1 MSTPPEPADDGQ
13 HTEPVPGG
21 VPVKIE
27 EAIAAV
33 TMALICCIT
42 FANVVVRYLTNA
54 SFAFTEEFTVFLM
67 VVLTLVGSAA
77 AFARNRHIR
86 MTFLTDRLS
95 PPVARKVELLVMLMS
110 ALMFALLAWYGWKLF
125 LDDWQYD
132 TTSPGIGIPQ
142 WIYTIF
148 LPLLS
153 VVILLR
159 IVGRTI
165 RLLKG
170 QAGREGQEAQL

>member
-1 MSTPPEPADDGQ
+1 MPDPAGHGDSKEKP
-13 HTEPVPGG
+13 HRG

-27 EAIAAV
+27 EAIAAAV
-33 TMALICCIT
+33 MALICCIT

-67 VVLTLVGSAA
+67 VVLTFVGSAA

-86 MTFLTDRLS
+86 MTFITDRL
-95 PPVARKVELLVMLMS
+95 PPALARKVELLVMLLS
-110 ALMFALLAWYGWKLF
+110 AIMFAVLVWYGWKLF
-125 LDDWQYD
+125 LDDWQFD

-153 VVILLR
+153 LVILLR

-165 RLLKG
+165 RLIKG
-170 QAGREGQEAQL
+170 EPELDGQEAQL

>member
-1 MSTPPEPADDGQ
+1 MNQNDEPAGKP
-13 HTEPVPGG
+13 ERRG

-27 EAIAAV
+27 EAIAAAV
-33 TMALICCIT
+33 MVLICLIT

-67 VVLTLVGSAA
+67 VVLTFVGSAA

-86 MTFLTDRLS
+86 MSFVTDRL
-95 PPVARKVELLVMLMS
+95 PAGVAAKLELLVMLL
-110 ALMFALLAWYGWKLF
+110 AAIMFGVLAWYGWKLF

-148 LPLLS
+148 LPILS
-153 VVILLR
+153 AVIVLRIAGRTWRLLR
-159 IVGRTI
+159 GHKTSDAR
-165 RLLKG
+165 
-170 QAGREGQEAQL
+170 EAQL